1 MRNGTI
7 WTMMALMVIAAGALV
22 LTSCQEE
29 AETDVATSGSPA
41 ASTPTAPG
49 GEEPA
54 SSPEEPEGVGGE
66 EQTNTETDTSDLET
80 APEVGALAP
89 EISADAWINAEEP
102 QTLEN
107 LEGNVVLVEFWA
119 TWCPP
124 CKVTIPHLNEIHAE
138 YAPNGL
144 KIVSLTDELQDEV
157 ESFMEETPMDYPIGV
172 GSMAGVDYE
181 VSTIPHAFLVDENG
195 VIVWA
200 GNPVPGRGGQGD
212 ELEAKIAE
220 MLG

>member
-29 AETDVATSGSPA
+29 AETDVATTGRPA

-54 SSPEEPEGVGGE
+54 GTAEEGEGEADGD
-66 EQTNTETDTSDLET
+66 ETAESDTADLET

-89 EISADAWINAEEP
+89 EISVEGWINAEEP
-102 QTLEN
+102 QTLEK

-144 KIVSLTDELQDEV
+144 KIVSLTDEPQDEV

-200 GNPVPGRGGQGD
+200 GNPVPGPGGQGD
-212 ELEAKIAE
+212 ELEGKIAE